1 MGTVPLFPPPE
12 GYGLLAGLS
21 QENETAHPVGRANVG
36 NQSVTVIIPV
46 YNEERAFAHN
56 FAVIL
61 KHLDAVQQTTFE
73 VLIVDDGSRDKT
85 VDVVN
90 TFCTTRRDVRLICL
104 SRNFGKEAAIH
115 AGIAHA
121 SGDAVI
127 VMDSDL
133 QHPPELIP
141 RMLQLWDNGA
151 SIVEAYKVSRGRES
165 LSSRM
170 LANGFYRIFS
180 SLSGMDLRNHSDFKL
195 LDRQVVDAYVALPER
210 SRFFRGIVRWL
221 GFSAVQLP
229 FEVQDRKHGSSAW
242 SRWRLFRLSLVAI
255 TSFSAEPLQFVTLF
269 GVLTFII
276 SGIFGTIAI
285 YHKVSGQALSG
296 FTTVIL
302 LILIIGSILMISLG
316 LVGMYIA
323 RIYDEV
329 KGRPSYIIKRTKTD
343 SGAPGP

>member
-1 MGTVPLFPPPE
+1 LGNHSLTV
-12 GYGLLAGLS
+12 
-21 QENETAHPVGRANVG
+21 V
-36 NQSVTVIIPV
+36 IPV
-46 YNEERAFAHN
+46 YNEERAFAQN
-56 FAVIL
+56 FEVIL
-61 KHLDAVQQTTFE
+61 RHLDAVQEATFNF
-73 VLIVDDGSRDKT
+73 LIVDDGSKDRT
-85 VDVVN
+85 IDVVN
-90 TFCTTRRDVRLICL
+90 TFCTTRHDVRLICL

-141 RMLQLWDNGA
+141 RMLQLWRNGA

-165 LSSRM
+165 LLSRV

-195 LDRQVVDAYVALPER
+195 LDRQVADAYVALPER

-221 GFSAVQLP
+221 GFSAVQIP
-229 FEVQDRKHGSSAW
+229 FEVQERKHGSSAW
-242 SRWRLFRLSLVAI
+242 SRLRLFRLSLVAI

-276 SGIFGTIAI
+276 SGIFGGIAI
-285 YHKVSGQALSG
+285 YHKFSGQAITG

-343 SGAPGP
+343 C

>member
-1 MGTVPLFPPPE
+1 L
-12 GYGLLAGLS
+12 
-21 QENETAHPVGRANVG
+21 G
-36 NQSVTVIIPV
+36 NHSVTVIIPV
-46 YNEERAFAHN
+46 YNEERAFAQN
-56 FAVIL
+56 FEVIL
-61 KHLDAVQQTTFE
+61 RHLDSVQETTFDF
-73 VLIVDDGSRDKT
+73 VIVDDGSRDRT
-85 VDVVN
+85 IDVVN
-90 TFCTTRRDVRLICL
+90 TFCTTRHDVRLICL

-121 SGDAVI
+121 LGDAVI

-141 RMLQLWDNGA
+141 RMLQLWRNGA

-165 LSSRM
+165 LLARA

-195 LDRQVVDAYVALPER
+195 LDRQVADAYVALPER

-221 GFSAVQLP
+221 GFSAVQIP
-229 FEVQDRKHGSSAW
+229 FEVQERRHGSSAW
-242 SRWRLFRLSLVAI
+242 SRLRLFRLSLVAI

-276 SGIFGTIAI
+276 SGIFGGIAI
-285 YHKVSGQALSG
+285 YQKFSGQAISG

-343 SGAPGP
+343 C

>member
-1 MGTVPLFPPPE
+1 LGNHSLTV
-12 GYGLLAGLS
+12 
-21 QENETAHPVGRANVG
+21 V
-36 NQSVTVIIPV
+36 IPV
-46 YNEERAFAHN
+46 YNEERAFAQN
-56 FAVIL
+56 FEVIL
-61 KHLDAVQQTTFE
+61 RHLDAVQEATFNF
-73 VLIVDDGSRDKT
+73 LIVDDGSKDRT
-85 VDVVN
+85 IDVVN
-90 TFCTTRRDVRLICL
+90 TFCTTRHDVRLICL

-141 RMLQLWDNGA
+141 RMLQLWRNGA

-165 LSSRM
+165 LLSRV

-180 SLSGMDLRNHSDFKL
+180 SLAGMDLRNHSDFKL
-195 LDRQVVDAYVALPER
+195 LDRQVADAYVALPER

-221 GFSAVQLP
+221 GFSAVQIP
-229 FEVQDRKHGSSAW
+229 FEVQERKHGSSAW
-242 SRWRLFRLSLVAI
+242 SRLRLFRLSLVAI

-276 SGIFGTIAI
+276 SGIFGGIAI
-285 YHKVSGQALSG
+285 YHKFSGQAITG

-343 SGAPGP
+343 C